1 MSEKDKLTRMS
12 IDIDPNDHKKL
23 KIRAAK
29 ERRSIRDF
37 VIDCIQDKMCDQT
50 GDKKEKLKS

>member
-12 IDIDPNDHKKL
+12 IDIDPTDHKKL

-37 VIDCIQDKMCDQT
+37 VIDCIHDKMGDLKE
-50 GDKKEKLKS
+50 DKKEKLKS